1 MREANVTTTDST
13 PAVASVVDDSP
24 EAIAHLRT
32 RITNLTRV
40 IEHADSWRQIA
51 VFRAVQAGLA
61 PDEVAGWA
69 SMDAEQ
75 VNAIVAAL
83 CTDPDMAWLPEGP
96 DFIEFHP
103 RGQADGGVRP

>member
-1 MREANVTTTDST
+1 MTTTDST
-13 PAVASVVDDSP
+13 PAVAGVVDDSQ
-24 EAIAHLRT
+24 EAVAHLRT

-40 IEHADSWRQIA
+40 IEHAGSWRQIA

-69 SMDAEQ
+69 SINVEQ
-75 VNAIVAAL
+75 VNEIVAAL

-103 RGQADGGVRP
+103 RREAGGGVRP